1 MKELIASKGFMSL
14 GLVALVTLASNGLPL
29 KAQQKQAGSR
39 PSRQTISSLPN
50 GNYFYGTSRNPYQ
63 SGADYLI
70 FRKTGRTIIGMK
82 YPVPGETTCFKGTA
96 SSNGIT
102 NVIIYLQALG
112 EESRSGE
119 FRPRNPINLNSYYR
133 LRVDSAPN
141 FAKRGRDQ
149 CMRVFSNLR

>member
-1 MKELIASKGFMSL
+1 MKNLIASKELISL
-14 GLVALVTLASNGLPL
+14 GLVALVTLASNSLPV
-29 KAQQKQAGSR
+29 KSQ
-39 PSRQTISSLPN
+39 PRQTISSLPN

-96 SSNGIT
+96 SSNRIT

-112 EESRSGE
+112 EGSGSGE
-119 FRPRNPINLNSYYR
+119 FTPRNPINFNSYYR
-133 LRVDSAPN
+133 LRVDSAPD

-149 CMRVFSNLR
+149 CMRVFSNRR